1 MEDKYFGNNNA
12 LQSTD
17 GPQYPLTKF
26 IKVAQEKNQTA
37 GQQRVV
43 RSMSRKVRQNGFSPS
58 PSEKL
63 EKPEKQTFL
72 CLNQMESL

>member
-1 MEDKYFGNNNA
+1 MEDNYFGNNNA

-17 GPQYPLTKF
+17 GPQYTLTKF
-26 IKVAQEKNQTA
+26 IKVAQEKSDTA
-37 GQQRVV
+37 GQQRVI
-43 RSMSRKVRQNGFSPS
+43 RSMSRRVRQNGFSPS

-72 CLNQMESL
+72 SLNQKESL